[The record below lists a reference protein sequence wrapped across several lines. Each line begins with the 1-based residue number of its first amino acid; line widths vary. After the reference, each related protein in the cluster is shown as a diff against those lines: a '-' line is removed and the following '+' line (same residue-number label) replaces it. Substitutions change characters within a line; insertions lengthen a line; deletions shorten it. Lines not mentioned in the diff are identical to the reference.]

1 MNDPVFVQN
10 TLGFVQPKDIR
21 KDVSPQNIQKEVIS
35 MDKKPIDILLV
46 EDNPGDVF
54 LINRMLEAC
63 SLRYTLHPVD
73 NGKAATDFL
82 RQSRTNA
89 QAPFP
94 QLILLD
100 LNLPIMNGKEVLAD
114 IKTDP
119 KLKHIP
125 VIVLSTSNAPEDI
138 EESYRLKADYYV
150 TKPSSFHE
158 FAGKAQDIHNFWL
171 QWLQSN

>member
-1 MNDPVFVQN
+1 ME
-10 TLGFVQPKDIR
+10 TI
-21 KDVSPQNIQKEVIS
+21 
-35 MDKKPIDILLV
+35 PIDILLV

-54 LINRMLEAC
+54 LITRMLEEC
-63 SLRYTLHPVD
+63 PLRHTLHRVD

-82 RQSRTNA
+82 RNLRLYE

-114 IKTDP
+114 IKTDQ

-158 FAGKAQDIHNFWL
+158 FAGKAQDIYNFWL
-171 QWLQSN
+171 QWQERN

>member
-1 MNDPVFVQN
+1 ME
-10 TLGFVQPKDIR
+10 TI
-21 KDVSPQNIQKEVIS
+21 
-35 MDKKPIDILLV
+35 PIDILLV

-54 LINRMLEAC
+54 LITRMLEEC
-63 SLRYTLHPVD
+63 PLCHTLHRVD

-82 RQSRTNA
+82 RNLRLYE

-114 IKTDP
+114 IKTDQ

-158 FAGKAQDIHNFWL
+158 FAGKAQDIYNFWL
-171 QWLQSN
+171 QWQERN